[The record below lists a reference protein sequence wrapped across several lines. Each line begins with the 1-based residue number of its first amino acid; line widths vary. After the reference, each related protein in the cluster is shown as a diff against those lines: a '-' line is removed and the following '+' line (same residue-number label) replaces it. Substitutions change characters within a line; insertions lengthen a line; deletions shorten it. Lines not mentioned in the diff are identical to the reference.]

1 MRFQFQETP
10 YFTRRITKLL
20 THDEYLELQNLLL
33 DRPDVGDIIQGSGG
47 LRKVRFGRQGTGKS
61 GGVRV
66 VYYWLIRKDVIFML
80 DVFAKN
86 ERSNLTQAQT
96 AALRKLAQEIESL
109 L

>member
-20 THDEYLELQNLLL
+20 NHDEYLELQNLLL
-33 DRPDVGDIIQGSGG
+33 DRPDVGDIIQGSSG